1 MATPTVPTGRGD
13 GSDNGSGV
21 HLRRVLGTGS
31 ILLFGLAYM
40 LPLAVFTTYGVVTVT
55 TSGHLAGAYLVTT
68 VAMLFTAYSYA
79 NLSRV
84 YPLAGSAYT
93 YTQRNFGGHL
103 GFLAGWALLLDYL
116 FLPLLNYL
124 VIGIY
129 LNAQFPAVP
138 AWAWVL
144 AAAIVVTALNV
155 VGVNVVANLN
165 YVLVGA
171 QFVFVVIF
179 VASCI
184 HHLAGTAAPINPLA
198 PLFDSSTHLSAI
210 AAGSAIL
217 CLAFLGFDAVSTLS
231 EEAKEPTRSI
241 PLAIMLTTL
250 IGGVTFVVVA
260 YAGGLVFPDWQ
271 HFSSADAGTLDVM
284 QRAGGAVLSA
294 LFTAAF
300 IAGSFASAMTSQV
313 SVARILYAM
322 GRDEMLPRRVF
333 GALHPRF
340 QTPYLNALI
349 VGAVGLLA
357 LVISLDTASSMISF
371 GALIAFTFVNLAVV
385 KHFLVDGRLRGAA
398 AWLRYGL
405 APAVGFVLSLWLWT
419 SLSRTTFVIGIC
431 WLVVGLAY
439 LAYLTRGFRQR
450 PPELDFS
457 EEAPVAPPASTEPAH

>member
-1 MATPTVPTGRGD
+1 MDQPTGRTGPD
-13 GSDNGSGV
+13 DGSGV
-21 HLRRVLGTGS
+21 QLRRVLGTGS
-31 ILLFGLAYM
+31 VLLFGLAYM

-55 TSGHLAGAYLVTT
+55 TGGHLAGAYLVTT

-84 YPLAGSAYT
+84 YPAAGSAYT
-93 YTQRNFGGHL
+93 YTLKNFGAHL

-144 AAAIVVTALNV
+144 IAAAVVTALNV

-165 YVLVGA
+165 FVLVGA

-179 VASCI
+179 VVACV
-184 HHLAGTAAPINPLA
+184 HHLSQGGAPINPLA
-198 PLFDSSTHLSAI
+198 PLFSSSTHLSDI

-231 EEAKEPTRSI
+231 EEARQPSKSI
-241 PLAIMLTTL
+241 PRAIMLTTL
-250 IGGVTFVVVA
+250 IGGITFVVVA

-271 HFSSADAGTLDVM
+271 RFSSADAGTLDVM
-284 QRAGGAVLSA
+284 QRAGGAVLAA

-333 GALHPRF
+333 GALHRRF
-340 QTPYLNALI
+340 QTPYLNALL

-371 GALIAFTFVNLAVV
+371 GALIAFTFVNLAVI
-385 KHFLVDGRLRGAA
+385 KHFLVDGGERSVRALI
-398 AWLRYGL
+398 RYGL
-405 APAVGFVLSLWLWT
+405 APGVGFVLSLWLWT

-431 WLVVGLAY
+431 WLVVGFAY
-439 LAYLTRGFRQR
+439 LVYLTQGFRRR
-450 PPELDFS
+450 PPVMDFS
-457 EEAPVAPPASTEPAH
+457 EEAPAVSPATTEPAH